1 MLWKHSGLPVPV
13 GGGGA
18 CSSTGVT
25 VESSAGS
32 SVDSVLLLVRM
43 DKKLDRESCLTW
55 YSGGCGGGF
64 SALFLYRAACNNVL
78 VLLLQFLH

>member
-18 CSSTGVT
+18 CSSMGVT
-25 VESSAGS
+25 VVSSAGS

-43 DKKLDRESCLTW
+43 DMKLDRESCLTW
-55 YSGGCGGGF
+55 YSGGCAGGF
-64 SALFLYRAACNNVL
+64 SALLLFRAA
-78 VLLLQFLH
+78 